1 MSSLNKAMIIGNL
14 GQDPEVRYT
23 QSNTAVATLSI
34 ATSERFKDSNG
45 EYQERTEWHR
55 VVAWGRTAEVC
66 QQYLTKGSK
75 VYIEGPIQT
84 RQWED
89 KDGQKRYTTE
99 VKALRM
105 IMLDSASGGP
115 QGPQGGGQP
124 QQQNN
129 NQNQPASKP
138 MSSNV
143 ELDSNFDDMDD
154 DLPF

>member
-23 QSNTAVATLSI
+23 QNNTAVATLSI
-34 ATSERFKDSNG
+34 ATGERYKDSNG
-45 EYQERTEWHR
+45 EWQERTEWHR

-66 QQYLTKGSK
+66 QQYLNKGSK

-99 VKALRM
+99 IKALRM
-105 IMLDSASGGP
+105 IMLDS
-115 QGPQGGGQP
+115 QGGGGQGGNQSSP
-124 QQQNN
+124 QA
-129 NQNQPASKP
+129 QNQGNSQP
-138 MSSNV
+138 MNSNV

>member
-23 QSNTAVATLSI
+23 QNNTAVATLNI
-34 ATSERFKDSNG
+34 ATSERYKDSNG
-45 EYQERTEWHR
+45 EYQENTEWHR
-55 VVAWGRTAEVC
+55 VVAWGRTAEIC

-89 KDGQKRYTTE
+89 KEGQKRYTTE
-99 VKALRM
+99 IKALRM
-105 IMLDSASGGP
+105 VMLDSKGGGNGGGQQSGGGS
-115 QGPQGGGQP
+115 QNQNQGGG
-124 QQQNN
+124 
-129 NQNQPASKP
+129 KP

>member
-23 QSNTAVATLSI
+23 QSNTAVATLNI
-34 ATSERFKDSNG
+34 ATSERYKDSNG
-45 EYQERTEWHR
+45 EYQENTEWHR
-55 VVAWGRTAEVC
+55 VVAWGRTAEIC

-99 VKALRM
+99 IKALRM
-105 IMLDSASGGP
+105 VMLDSRGDGGGSQQGSSRP
-115 QGPQGGGQP
+115 QNQNQNQGGG
-124 QQQNN
+124 
-129 NQNQPASKP
+129 KP
-138 MSSNV
+138 MNSNV

>member
-23 QSNTAVATLSI
+23 QNNTAVATLNI
-34 ATSERFKDSNG
+34 ATSERYKDSNG
-45 EYQERTEWHR
+45 EYQENTEWHR
-55 VVAWGRTAEVC
+55 VVAWGRTAEIC

-89 KDGQKRYTTE
+89 KEGQKRYTTE
-99 VKALRM
+99 IKALRM
-105 IMLDSASGGP
+105 VMLDSKGGGNGGGQQSGGAS
-115 QGPQGGGQP
+115 QNQNQGGG
-124 QQQNN
+124 
-129 NQNQPASKP
+129 KP

>member
-1 MSSLNKAMIIGNL
+1 MSSLNKAMLIGNL

-23 QSNTAVATLSI
+23 QSNTAVATLNI
-34 ATSERFKDSNG
+34 ATSERYKDSNG
-45 EYQERTEWHR
+45 EYQENTEWHR

-66 QQYLTKGSK
+66 QQYLSKGSK

-89 KDGQKRYTTE
+89 KEGQKRYTTE
-99 VKALRM
+99 IKALRM
-105 IMLDSASGGP
+105 VMLDSPSGG
-115 QGPQGGGQP
+115 QKASQP
-124 QQQNN
+124 KQQNQ
-129 NQNQPASKP
+129 QNSQP